1 MPANLPPEYFQ
12 TERKYRQAKTPQEKI
27 SSLEEMLMIMP
38 KHKGTDKLRAALRRK
53 IARLKDV
60 IISQKYKGGR
70 RASYYIDKEGAGQV
84 VITGLPNVG
93 KSSLLRAVTR
103 AKPEVADYPF
113 TTRTPTP
120 GMMDYEDINI
130 QLVDTPPLSE
140 VAEPWFIDI
149 LKRADVLLIILDLTD
164 DPLKQWEET
173 LRLLRTF
180 KIIPKD
186 VLQDIYGFTIKKI
199 VVALNKQDMPGAS
212 ERLAN
217 FKWDVI
223 LPLISIIS
231 ISAQKNENLDLL
243 GKHLYQALDII
254 RVYSKT
260 PGKKPDLNEPYVL
273 EKGSTILGLAER
285 VHKEIAAKL
294 KFARIWNK
302 KSNGLRVEK
311 NYVLCDKDIVELR
324 V

>member
-12 TERKYRQAKTPQEKI
+12 AERKYRQAKTPQEKVLA
-27 SSLEEMLMIMP
+27 LEEMLMIMP

-53 IARLKDV
+53 IARLKD
-60 IISQKYKGGR
+60 IITLKKYKGGR

-103 AKPEVADYPF
+103 ASPEVADYPF

-120 GMMDYEDINI
+120 GMMDYEDISI

-140 VAEPWFIDI
+140 LAEPWFMDI
-149 LKRADVLLIILDLTD
+149 LKRADLLLIMLDSTD
-164 DPLKQWEET
+164 DLLRQWEET
-173 LRLLRTF
+173 FKLLKTF

-186 VLQDIYGFTIKKI
+186 ILQDEYGFTTKKA
-199 VVALNKQDMPGAS
+199 VVTLNKQDMPEIAENS
-212 ERLAN
+212 SIFRE
-217 FKWDVI
+217 FWDLD
-223 LPLISIIS
+223 LPLISI
-231 ISAQKNENLDLL
+231 SAKKNENLDLL

-260 PGKKPDLNEPYVL
+260 PGKKPDLNKPYIL
-273 EKGSTILGLAER
+273 EKGSTILDLAER

-302 KSNGLRVEK
+302 KLSGLRVEK
-311 NYVLCDKDIVELR
+311 NYVLWDKDIVELR
-324 V
+324 I

>member
-12 TERKYRQAKTPQEKI
+12 AERKYRQAKTPQEKVLA
-27 SSLEEMLMIMP
+27 LEEMLMIMP

-53 IARLKDV
+53 IARLKD
-60 IISQKYKGGR
+60 IITLKKYKGGR

-103 AKPEVADYPF
+103 ASPEVADYPF

-120 GMMDYEDINI
+120 GMMDYEDIGI

-140 VAEPWFIDI
+140 LAEPWFMDI
-149 LKRADVLLIILDLTD
+149 LKRADLLLIMLDLTD
-164 DPLKQWEET
+164 DLLRQWEET
-173 LRLLRTF
+173 LKLLKTF
-180 KIIPKD
+180 KIIPKGI
-186 VLQDIYGFTIKKI
+186 LQDEYGFTTKKA
-199 VVALNKQDMPGAS
+199 VVTLNKQDMPEVAENLS
-212 ERLAN
+212 TFRE
-217 FKWDVI
+217 FWDFD
-223 LPLISIIS
+223 LPLISI
-231 ISAQKNENLDLL
+231 SAKKNENLDLL

-260 PGKKPDLNEPYVL
+260 PGKKPDLNEPYIL
-273 EKGSTILGLAER
+273 EKGNTILDLAER

-294 KFARIWNK
+294 KFARIWNEK
-302 KSNGLRVEK
+302 LNGLRVEK
-311 NYVLCDKDIVELR
+311 NYVLWDKDIVELR
-324 V
+324 I